1 MNSYAT
7 PLQVKTTCL
16 NEPRSWFRPFGV
28 WLATIVML
36 LDSYLFIRKQE
47 YFNNFKQLGAVG

>member
-1 MNSYAT
+1 MSA
-7 PLQVKTTCL
+7 
-16 NEPRSWFRPFGV
+16 RPSSGAFNQQG
-28 WLATIVML
+28 TKPITGRRF